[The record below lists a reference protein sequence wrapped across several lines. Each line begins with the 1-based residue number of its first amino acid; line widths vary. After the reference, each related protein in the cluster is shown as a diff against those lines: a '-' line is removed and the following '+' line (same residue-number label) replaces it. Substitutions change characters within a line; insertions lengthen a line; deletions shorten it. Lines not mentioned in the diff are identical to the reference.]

1 MAFAADLLEQAQH
14 LARREPK
21 RPKQASLRR
30 SISTAYYALFHLL
43 IAEATR
49 NWKRPAERNA
59 LGRMFDHGPMK
70 KACEKKRSELNAF
83 FKTNPH
89 APELDLANLFEVA
102 DTFIR
107 MQQDRHVA
115 DYDNARKW
123 SRTETVAKL
132 DSVHSAFESWNQIRT
147 SNVAQDFLVSLLLK
161 ER

>member
-43 IAEATR
+43 IAEATL

-59 LGRMFDHGPMK
+59 LGRLFDHGLMK
-70 KACEKKRSELNAF
+70 KACEKKGSELNAF
-83 FKTNPH
+83 FKT
-89 APELDLANLFEVA
+89 APPPAELDLAKRLLEVA

-107 MQQDRHVA
+107 MQQDRHPTTTIPGNGPVP
-115 DYDNARKW
+115 KL
-123 SRTETVAKL
+123 SRSSMPFIPPSKVGTR
-132 DSVHSAFESWNQIRT
+132 SAPRMRRRISCCRYC
-147 SNVAQDFLVSLLLK
+147 
-161 ER
+161 